1 MSTRSG
7 FSEAETNGDLRQKKA
22 PTKSAKTPT
31 KVTVS
36 TVSKGKAVKKQK
48 LTCRYRLE
56 GQPESDEAEIV
67 PAPRENLVESQY
79 FDLEDSKVEQAEPEA
94 QPVAESKVRT
104 RELQESKSFGCRVK
118 PNVTPTV
125 YAALSKEQKELVDLL
140 KERYVYMT
148 VRFANDVR
156 HSVIAQER
164 ERLASRRNKQLKH
177 VVSPHWCTPCQKKKG
192 YVKPNLR
199 LQYKGV

>member
-1 MSTRSG
+1 
-7 FSEAETNGDLRQKKA
+7 
-22 PTKSAKTPT
+22 
-31 KVTVS
+31 
-36 TVSKGKAVKKQK
+36 
-48 LTCRYRLE
+48 
-56 GQPESDEAEIV
+56 
-67 PAPRENLVESQY
+67 
-79 FDLEDSKVEQAEPEA
+79 
-94 QPVAESKVRT
+94 
-104 RELQESKSFGCRVK
+104 
-118 PNVTPTV
+118 VTPTV